1 VKDATRMAAVRASA
15 TLAGAAD
22 ARDGRVTPAGLA
34 SAHRSRARVA
44 DYVELTKP
52 RLNLLV
58 VAGSAVGFYLGSRG
72 VTDLVGMAVAS
83 IGTALVAGGAAVLN
97 QVLEC
102 DTDALMERTRSR
114 PLPAGRL
121 AAADAR
127 TFGVL
132 LASTG
137 LALLAIGSNV
147 LAAVLALATL
157 AIYLVVYTPLKR
169 RSPIATLVGAI
180 PGALPPLIGWTAG
193 HQSASPGGWTL
204 FAIVFLWQVPH
215 FMAIAWMY
223 RDDYGR
229 AKFPML
235 PVLEPDGR
243 STGRQA
249 AVYAAWLIP
258 SSLLPVPAGIA
269 GWMYSL
275 AALVL
280 GGALL
285 VLAVRFAVARS
296 DSSARALFFGS
307 ITYLPLIWAAML
319 LDHL

>member
-1 VKDATRMAAVRASA
+1 MKDASRLAAVRASA
-15 TLAGAAD
+15 TLAGAGD
-22 ARDGRVTPAGLA
+22 ARDGRVVPAALA
-34 SAHRSRARVA
+34 SAHRSWARVA

-58 VAGSAVGFYLGSRG
+58 VVTSAVGFYLGSRG
-72 VTDLVGMAVAS
+72 RADFVGMAVAS

-97 QVLEC
+97 QVSEC

-121 AAADAR
+121 TAPDAR

-132 LASTG
+132 LAGAG
-137 LALLAIGSNV
+137 LALLAFGSNV
-147 LAAVLALATL
+147 LAALLALATL
-157 AIYLVVYTPLKR
+157 VIYLVVYTPLKR
-169 RSPIATLVGAI
+169 RSPIATLVGAV

-193 HQSASPGGWTL
+193 HQTASLGGWTL

-249 AVYAAWLIP
+249 TVYAAWLIP
-258 SSLLPVPAGIA
+258 ASLLPALAGVA
-269 GWMYSL
+269 GWMYAA

-285 VLAVRFAVARS
+285 ALAVRFAMARS

-319 LDHL
+319 LDRR